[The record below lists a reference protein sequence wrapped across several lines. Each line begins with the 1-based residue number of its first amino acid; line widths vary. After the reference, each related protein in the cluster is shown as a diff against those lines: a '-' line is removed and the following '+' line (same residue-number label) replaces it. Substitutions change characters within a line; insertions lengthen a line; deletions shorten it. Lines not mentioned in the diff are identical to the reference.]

1 MGVNGRK
8 GSISQ
13 ASGNQTPGSQLP
25 NARPG
30 MRRRDTSDSLP
41 PNNNTSSPITNLR
54 SNREESQISTPPPSL
69 LRRRTDFKE
78 GSFGPSLIKDTK
90 QDAILDSP
98 FGSFKR
104 TNTGPFTAGIAGPS
118 SPWSNVPQSAGLPQM
133 GAFGNFSLGGG
144 QPATPG
150 EKKAGFGSLRGES
163 RFKGL
168 MSKDIV
174 EDSPSK
180 LKDKTSSGSLEK
192 LMEHEAEVDDSS
204 WDATRPMRVAESEAH
219 SMFDSRPQTGSAV
232 LGGDDVSPP
241 SRTNTQRFGL
251 DQSALHDD
259 IGFSTMESKPD
270 TLPFRD
276 MMQRRESQQFPQHYT
291 PQSRQFTGQH
301 AQEPMSPTDTNPY
314 QSPEGERA
322 HPDQVDIDSYDAPN
336 SQMSAEKVSHTARAF
351 NSAYEGNPA
360 DRSQTSSAGSR
371 TFAHLG
377 GFGGI
382 GNINP
387 GMGWSAA
394 PGAVGTPTRANPGF
408 ASSYDNSII
417 SSFGDIQSPGQAGP
431 GAFGGSS
438 SFYGNNTGTL
448 GRGSK
453 MGSLFPPAMQDQMRN
468 SELGRIDPQYGEGRD
483 QQNIGRGFGGIPPRE
498 SDSPSHYGR
507 SVLDD
512 LFGTTE
518 GRTRGLQ
525 GRSGGLGSN
534 EHLANVFNQTPG
546 TASTQGPFS
555 MGLAA
560 PIDPATPGANANN
573 LTSSVDQES
582 SAVDSQI
589 PVTQQRQM
597 VMPDRMR
604 WIYRDP
610 QGNTQGPWSGLE
622 MHDWYKAGF
631 FLAELQVKKVEDTEY
646 EPLAQLIRRI
656 GNSREP
662 FLVPQIGIPHGP
674 ANASMTQP
682 GPVLGSIP
690 AASPIAQAGSAQPPF
705 ASSFPSF
712 GTTLTAEQQN
722 ALERRKQEEQY
733 LMARQKEHLAQQQV
747 MLKQMHLQGGPLG
760 IHGQQLH
767 HHSSA
772 HSLHSQPSFGSMASP
787 PSGYQPSPA
796 QGPIQP
802 PSAVPGFFDGPMRM
816 PSQSFGQ
823 GPIGPS
829 GEQNEMAAH
838 LERLNLGR
846 QGQPP
851 FPSLIGNQPEA
862 LTHQQ
867 QVNTMLQD
875 RTRLQREQDHYD
887 MINQGAVD
895 EQQSANRYTQFQQ
908 LREQEASQ
916 GQSYLSDE
924 PRSKTANEQ
933 AQEQQLEPEEETP
946 ADPYVDEASLG
957 QQEQLSLAEQ
967 VQQTAAAQQSE
978 AQNQSPWTK
987 VDSGLPHPFPPP
999 QSISP
1004 LPAPAAQRNRQ
1015 NVADTLAAESR
1026 SRSQTPSID
1035 TPSAT
1040 IAPWARE
1047 SVENSKGPSLKE
1059 IQEAEA
1065 RKAAQQDEIAA
1076 AARRAAAEQERLSQL
1091 HAVAPAPGL
1100 PLSAN
1105 WASGQPG
1112 TPTST
1117 GPSAWAKPL
1126 AGKNPVATPISSKKT
1141 LAQIQKEE
1149 ENKKQKQIAAAAVNN
1164 AANTAMGS
1172 ATLSSGHR
1180 YADLA
1185 GKSALT
1191 KSSTPAGNAWT
1202 TVGAGGKMKAPSG
1215 PSAPAPTVRSVSNS
1229 TTTVPPVAKAK
1240 SGSSTTVLS
1249 QNANEE
1255 FQKWAKSALGKG
1267 LNSSINGRTITAR
1280 ETAFIAGSGD
1290 ADSTHS
1296 RELCTKPPSTSSRT

>member
-1 MGVNGRK
+1 MGINGRK

-13 ASGNQTPGSQLP
+13 TTGNQTPGSHVSS
-25 NARPG
+25 ARPG
-30 MRRRDTSDSLP
+30 IRRRDTSDSLP
-41 PNNNTSSPITNLR
+41 PNNATSSQIVNLR
-54 SNREESQISTPPPSL
+54 SNREESQVSTPPPSL

-90 QDAILDSP
+90 QDTALDSP

-104 TNTGPFTAGIAGPS
+104 TNTGPFTAGLVGPS
-118 SPWSNVPQSAGLPQM
+118 SPWSNIPQSAGLPQM
-133 GAFGNFSLGGG
+133 GAFGNFSLGPG

-168 MSKDIV
+168 MSKELA
-174 EDSPSK
+174 EDNPSK
-180 LKDKTSSGSLEK
+180 LKDKTSSGSLGK
-192 LMEHEAEVDDSS
+192 VMEHEAEANDSP
-204 WDATRPMRVAESEAH
+204 WDAARPTRGTESEAQ
-219 SMFDSRPQTGSAV
+219 SIFDSRPQTGSAA
-232 LGGDDVSPP
+232 LGGDDASPP
-241 SRTNTQRFGL
+241 PRAITQRFGL
-251 DQSALHDD
+251 DHSALHDD
-259 IGFSTMESKPD
+259 IGFSTMGSKPD
-270 TLPFRD
+270 ALSFRD
-276 MMQRRESQQFPQHYT
+276 MMQRRESQPFAQHYT
-291 PQSRQFTGQH
+291 PQSRQFAGQH
-301 AQEPMSPTDTNPY
+301 AQEPMSPADTNPY

-322 HPDQVDIDSYDAPN
+322 LPEKVDIDSYDIPN
-336 SQMSAEKVSHTARAF
+336 SQIPTEKPAHAARAF

-371 TFAHLG
+371 NFAHLG

-387 GMGWSAA
+387 GAGWSAA
-394 PGAVGTPTRANPGF
+394 PGAIGTPTRANPGF
-408 ASSYDNSII
+408 ASGYETSIF
-417 SSFGDIQSPGQAGP
+417 SPFADIQSQNQAGP
-431 GAFGGSS
+431 GAFGGPS
-438 SFYGNNTGTL
+438 SFYGNTGTL

-468 SELGRIDPQYGEGRD
+468 SEMGRIDSLYNEGRD
-483 QQNIGRGFGGIPPRE
+483 QQNSGRGFMAIPPRDN
-498 SDSPSHYGR
+498 DSPSHHGR

-512 LFGTTE
+512 VFGTTE
-518 GRTRGLQ
+518 GRNRGLQ
-525 GRSGGLGSN
+525 GRTGGLGSN
-534 EHLANVFNQTPG
+534 EQLANVFSQTPG
-546 TASTQGPFS
+546 SASNQGQFS
-555 MGLAA
+555 MGSAA
-560 PIDPATPGANANN
+560 PASSAASGAISSS
-573 LTSSVDQES
+573 LTSSIDQDS
-582 SAVDSQI
+582 SALNSQI

-631 FLAELQVKKVEDTEY
+631 FLAELQVKKLEDTEY

-674 ANASMTQP
+674 GNASMNQP
-682 GPVLGSIP
+682 SPALGNIT
-690 AASPIAQAGSAQPPF
+690 ATSPSAQGGSAQPPF
-705 ASSFPSF
+705 ASAFPSF

-747 MLKQMHLQGGPLG
+747 ILKQMHLQGGPIG
-760 IHGQQLH
+760 MHGQQLH

-802 PSAVPGFFDGPMRM
+802 PSTVPGFFDGPMRM

-823 GPIGPS
+823 GPIGS
-829 GEQNEMAAH
+829 GGEQNEMAAH

-851 FPSLIGNQPEA
+851 FPSQIGNQPEA

-867 QVNTMLQD
+867 QVNTMFQD
-875 RTRLQREQDHYD
+875 RARLQREQDHYS
-887 MINQGAVD
+887 MVNQGAVD
-895 EQQSANRYTQFQQ
+895 EQQAANRYTQFQQ
-908 LREQEASQ
+908 LREQELSQ
-916 GQSYLSDE
+916 GQSYPSDGGQ
-924 PRSKTANEQ
+924 PNTANEQ
-933 AQEQQLEPEEETP
+933 AQEQQPESVEETP
-946 ADPYVDEASLG
+946 TSSPIDEVSPKP
-957 QQEQLSLAEQ
+957 QEPLSLAEQ

-978 AQNQSPWTK
+978 IQNQSPWAK
-987 VDSGLPHPFPPP
+987 VDSGLPQPFPPP
-999 QSISP
+999 QAISP

-1026 SRSQTPSID
+1026 SRSHSQTPSVD
-1035 TPSAT
+1035 TLSAT

-1047 SVENSKGPSLKE
+1047 SAENSKGPSLKE

-1065 RKAAQQDEIAA
+1065 RKAAQQEEIAT
-1076 AARRAAAEQERLSQL
+1076 AARRAAAEQDRLSQA

-1100 PLSAN
+1100 PSSAN
-1105 WASGQPG
+1105 WASGQLG
-1112 TPTST
+1112 TPTAT
-1117 GPSAWAKPL
+1117 GPSAWAKLL
-1126 AGKNPVATPISSKKT
+1126 AGKNPVATSVSSKKT

-1149 ENKKQKQIAAAAVNN
+1149 ENKKQKQLAAAALVSASH
-1164 AANTAMGS
+1164 AATGS
-1172 ATLSSGHR
+1172 AALAGGHR

-1185 GKSALT
+1185 GKAAT
-1191 KSSTPAGNAWT
+1191 AKSSTPSGNSWT
-1202 TVGAGGKMKAPSG
+1202 TVGAGGKTKAPSG
-1215 PSAPAPTVRSVSNS
+1215 LSAPAPAARSVSSSATS
-1229 TTTVPPVAKAK
+1229 TAPVAKAK
-1240 SGSSTTVLS
+1240 ASSSTTTMPS

-1255 FQKWAKSALGKG
+1255 FQKWAKSALSKG
-1267 LNSSINGRTITAR
+1267 LNSSINGKDYYNPRDFFCPR
-1280 ETAFIAGSGD
+1280 NKD
-1290 ADSTHS
+1290 
-1296 RELCTKPPSTSSRT
+1296 RY

>member
-1 MGVNGRK
+1 
-8 GSISQ
+8 
-13 ASGNQTPGSQLP
+13 
-25 NARPG
+25 

-41 PNNNTSSPITNLR
+41 PNNATSSQTVSLR
-54 SNREESQISTPPPSL
+54 NNREESQVSTPPPSL

-90 QDAILDSP
+90 QNAVLDSP

-104 TNTGPFTAGIAGPS
+104 TTTGPFTAGIAGPS

-133 GAFGNFSLGGG
+133 GAFGNFSFGTG

-150 EKKAGFGSLRGES
+150 GKQAGFGSVRGES

-168 MSKDIV
+168 MSKDPA

-192 LMEHEAEVDDSS
+192 LMEHEAEINDSP
-204 WDATRPMRVAESEAH
+204 WDVARPTQGTEPEAH
-219 SMFDSRPQTGSAV
+219 TIFDSRPQAGSAA
-232 LGGDDVSPP
+232 LGGDNVRAP
-241 SRTNTQRFGL
+241 SQTNSQNFGQ
-251 DQSALHDD
+251 DQSAPHDD
-259 IGFSTMESKPD
+259 IGFSSIGNKPD

-276 MMQRRESQQFPQHYT
+276 MMQRRESQQFAQHYT
-291 PQSRQFTGQH
+291 PQSHQHTGLH

-322 HPDQVDIDSYDAPN
+322 LPDQVDVGSYDMPN
-336 SQMSAEKVSHTARAF
+336 NQLSAEKAIHAARAF

-382 GNINP
+382 SNMNP
-387 GMGWSAA
+387 SMGWSAA
-394 PGAVGTPTRANPGF
+394 PAVVGTPTRANAGF
-408 ASSYDNSII
+408 ASGYENSIF
-417 SSFGDIQSPGQAGP
+417 SSFGDIQSPGQTGS

-438 SFYGNNTGTL
+438 GFFGNNTGTP

-468 SELGRIDPQYGEGRD
+468 SEMGRIDSQFSEGRD
-483 QQNIGRGFGGIPPRE
+483 QQNVGRGFVGGPPRDN
-498 SDSPSHYGR
+498 DSPSHYGR

-512 LFGTTE
+512 VFGTTE

-525 GRSGGLGSN
+525 GRTGGLGSN
-534 EHLANVFNQTPG
+534 EQLANVFNQTPG
-546 TASTQGPFS
+546 STSAQGQFAKGS
-555 MGLAA
+555 AA
-560 PIDPATPGANANN
+560 PVSSVTIGANTSN
-573 LTSSVDQES
+573 LTSSVDQDS
-582 SAVDSQI
+582 SALSSQI

-597 VMPDRMR
+597 VMPDRMK

-631 FLAELQVKKVEDTEY
+631 FLAELQVKKLEDAEY

-662 FLVPQIGIPHGP
+662 FLVPQIAIPHGP
-674 ANASMTQP
+674 ANASMSQP
-682 GPVLGSIP
+682 GPALGSVP
-690 AASPIAQAGSAQPPF
+690 AASPSVQAGPAQPPF

-733 LMARQKEHLAQQQV
+733 LMARQKEHLAQQQI
-747 MLKQMHLQGGPLG
+747 MLKQMHLQSGPLG
-760 IHGQQLH
+760 MHGQQLH

-802 PSAVPGFFDGPMRM
+802 PNTVTGFFDGLMRM

-823 GPIGPS
+823 GSIGPVGPS
-829 GEQNEMAAH
+829 SEQNEMAAH

-851 FPSLIGNQPEA
+851 FPSQIGNQPEA
-862 LTHQQ
+862 LTNQQ
-867 QVNTMLQD
+867 RVNTMFQD
-875 RTRLQREQDHYD
+875 RTRLQREQDHYN

-895 EQQSANRYTQFQQ
+895 EQQAASRYTQFQQ
-908 LREQEASQ
+908 LREQEAPQ
-916 GQSYLSDE
+916 GQSYPSDE
-924 PRSKTANEQ
+924 DQFKAATNQ
-933 AQEQQLEPEEETP
+933 AQERQPEPEEEMPTSSS
-946 ADPYVDEASLG
+946 VDEASPRP
-957 QQEQLSLAEQ
+957 QEQLSLAEQ
-967 VQQTAAAQQSE
+967 VQQTAAAQLSE

-1015 NVADTLAAESR
+1015 NIADTLAAESR
-1026 SRSQTPSID
+1026 SRSQTPSLD

-1047 SVENSKGPSLKE
+1047 SAENSKGPSLKE
-1059 IQEAEA
+1059 IQEAET
-1065 RKAAQQDEIAA
+1065 RKAAQQEEIAA
-1076 AARRAAAEQERLSQL
+1076 AARRAAAEQERLSQM
-1091 HAVAPAPGL
+1091 HAIAPAPGL
-1100 PLSAN
+1100 PSSAN

-1112 TPTST
+1112 TPNPT

-1126 AGKNPVATPISSKKT
+1126 AGKNPVAAPVPGKKT

-1149 ENKKQKQIAAAAVNN
+1149 ESRKQKQLAAAAISSAAN
-1164 AANTAMGS
+1164 AATGS
-1172 ATLSSGHR
+1172 ALLSGGHR

-1185 GKSALT
+1185 GKAALT
-1191 KSSTPAGNAWT
+1191 KSSAPSGNVWT

-1215 PSAPAPTVRSVSNS
+1215 PSAPAPAVRSVSNS
-1229 TTTVPPVAKAK
+1229 AATTASAAKAK
-1240 SGSSTTVLS
+1240 ASSGTIVLS

-1255 FQKWAKSALGKG
+1255 FQKWAKSALAKG
-1267 LNSSINGRTITAR
+1267 LNSNINGMKHRDPD
-1280 ETAFIAGSGD
+1280 ED
-1290 ADSTHS
+1290 P
-1296 RELCTKPPSTSSRT
+1296 CTGKG